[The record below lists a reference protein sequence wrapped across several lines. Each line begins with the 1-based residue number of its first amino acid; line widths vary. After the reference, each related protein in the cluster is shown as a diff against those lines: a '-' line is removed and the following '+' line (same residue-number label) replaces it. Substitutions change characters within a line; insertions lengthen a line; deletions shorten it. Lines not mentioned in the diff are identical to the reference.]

1 MMSEK
6 ESLAPK
12 RPEPPP
18 SSPLADQTLY
28 HDSTQTPR
36 AVSSNSLFEGRST
49 KLCRSCKISSW
60 SVFMYQLFCIFRKIK
75 A

>member
-36 AVSSNSLFEGRST
+36 AVSINSDSRAVQFFGGK
-49 KLCRSCKISSW
+49 KLSD
-60 SVFMYQLFCIFRKIK
+60 L
-75 A
+75 